1 MKLLRLAGA
10 LALALFASPCLAQNA
25 SSVVAPSGFA
35 PMQAPCVKQANS
47 TCAPV
52 SATAPL
58 PTTPGPLAAASSI
71 PLAGTVT
78 STAVTPTSGAAT
90 FASGTATIGPLTPIL
105 GRDIALKL
113 WTTNSAAFSCQMF
126 DSIDGG
132 TTKLPL
138 SIFDTPIGGPY
149 TSAVNSVI
157 TSESVNGSTVY
168 LLCTV
173 TSGTLNY
180 WGGQ

>member
-1 MKLLRLAGA
+1 MKILRLVGAMA
-10 LALALFASPCLAQNA
+10 LALIASPCLAQTA
-25 SSVVAPSGFA
+25 SSVKAPSGFA
-35 PMQAPCVKQANS
+35 PLQAPCVKQTDGSCSA
-47 TCAPV
+47 V
-52 SATAPL
+52 SSAAPL
-58 PTTPGPLAAASSI
+58 PTTPGPLAAASSV

-90 FASGTATIGPLTPIL
+90 IASGTATIGPFIPTL

-132 TTKLPL
+132 VTKLPL

-149 TSAVNSVI
+149 SGPVNSVI

-168 LLCTV
+168 LVCTV
-173 TSGTLNY
+173 ASGTLNY
-180 WGGQ
+180 WSGQ